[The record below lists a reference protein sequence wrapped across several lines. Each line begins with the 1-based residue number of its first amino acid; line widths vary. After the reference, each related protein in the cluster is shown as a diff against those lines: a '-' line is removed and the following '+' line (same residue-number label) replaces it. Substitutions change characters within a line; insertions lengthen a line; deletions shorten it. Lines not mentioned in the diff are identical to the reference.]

1 MIAITTVTGERY
13 REYCDRLTSTL
24 AALGIQHVVVHG
36 SGEKNLKVNFWKYI
50 PADAGEDEPI
60 VFFDADVSVS
70 VDFVMPEFDDNDILG
85 VDIWKVTGSLNF
97 HWAEYFLKSGAR
109 NDDEFNRL
117 TGINSGA
124 IYFKNKEV
132 ATRVGKRWAEFFASF
147 SKNFPGAKDEPS
159 LRLAMDGE
167 KVGLIHKT
175 YNDIR
180 DPNAMVFHNT
190 RKNTY
195 RSRMFALKIN
205 GKYFVSMAKCGST
218 SLAKLAIEDKLSGGK
233 SIIKHDE
240 IRARHVR
247 KNLTKPEGL
256 EAYAFIRNPVERFE
270 SAMTWITERFGYSV
284 DDVLDYLDWN
294 IGNEPTKTPSKEMV
308 KRLSRLE
315 RFELQSSLIRPSV
328 KLYRFDD
335 MAEKV
340 LELTGRTIEHINKK
354 EAGTKPTLT
363 AEQRS
368 KVLELYI
375 DDVDLY
381 DSIEPA

>member
-13 REYCDRLTSTL
+13 REYCDRLTDTL
-24 AALGIQHVVVHG
+24 AALDIQHVVVHG

-70 VDFVMPEFDDNDILG
+70 AHFVMPEFGDNDILG
-85 VDIWKVTGSLNF
+85 VDVWKVTGSLNF
-97 HWAEYFLKSGAR
+97 HWSNHFVKSGAR

-124 IYFKNKEV
+124 VYFRNKEV
-132 ATRVGKRWAEFFASF
+132 ATRVGKRWAEFFNNNLA
-147 SKNFPGAKDEPS
+147 GAKDEPA
-159 LRLAMDGE
+159 LRLAMEGE
-167 KVGLIHKT
+167 KVGLLPKT
-175 YNDIR
+175 YNDLR
-180 DPNAMVFHNT
+180 NPNAMVFHNT

-195 RSRMFALKIN
+195 RSRMFALKID

-218 SLAKLAIEDKLSGGK
+218 SLTKLAIEDKLSGGK

-240 IRARHVR
+240 IRAKHIR
-247 KNLTKPEGL
+247 KNLSKSEGL
-256 EAYAFIRNPVERFE
+256 EVYAFIRNPVERFR
-270 SAMTWITERFGYSV
+270 SGMVWVTDHYGLSV
-284 DDVLDYLDWN
+284 DDVLDYLDSKA
-294 IGNEPTKTPSKEMV
+294 GNKHSEAISKEMSSN
-308 KRLSRLE
+308 LDRLE
-315 RFELQSSLIRPSV
+315 RFELQSSLIRQDV

-354 EAGTKPTLT
+354 EVGSKPILT

-381 DSIEPA
+381 DSIQPT